1 MVKNLPVMQEAQEVH
16 KSIMPLKKK
25 KSTYFNLK
33 TFYFE
38 KNAKHSLSLQ
48 PVAVFWL
55 LGVLLLTDQS
65 GSWLRWGWPWQFPKV
80 KQQ

>member
-1 MVKNLPVMQEAQEVH
+1 MVKNLPGMQEAQKVH
-16 KSIMPLKKK
+16 KSIIPKKK
-25 KSTYFNLK
+25 KAHTLIKKLFIK
-33 TFYFE
+33 

-48 PVAVFWL
+48 AVAVFWL

-65 GSWLRWGWPWQFPKV
+65 GGCLRWGWLWQFLKI